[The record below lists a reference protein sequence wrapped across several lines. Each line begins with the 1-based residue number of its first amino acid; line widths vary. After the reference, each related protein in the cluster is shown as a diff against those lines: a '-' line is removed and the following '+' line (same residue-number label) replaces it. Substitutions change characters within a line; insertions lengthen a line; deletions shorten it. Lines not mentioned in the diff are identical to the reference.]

1 MMVFQ
6 IVTNDKTATMITPAS
21 VYVNENNT
29 PASRRYNDVYF
40 SGANGAQETDYVFIG
55 GNDLLSRW
63 SQHSDPHFCIAE
75 TGFGTGLNF
84 FRVSQHF
91 QHFRQVHPNHILETL
106 IFISTEKH
114 PLSKKDAAD
123 IMQQWKQDNILGD
136 VCTDETLS
144 ASNGQSGYLDLC
156 DLWLAQYPISVAGI
170 HRRNFSINKTDL
182 SANITLDLHYGD
194 ATDSLAQIQK
204 SPNGVVDAWFL
215 DGFTPKKNNSM
226 WTPTLYEQ
234 MASLSKIGCSFATF
248 TAASEV
254 KRGLQIAGFS
264 VHKQKGFERK
274 REMLLGVYSGNS
286 HQNLNKT
293 SNANSNETRNHLQ
306 TPELS
311 QQQGKLD
318 QHQAPYFGRPSLN
331 LPKQSNDVTIVG
343 NGLAGAIMALK
354 LTQRGKR
361 VTLLWQGELP
371 SDFASGNPIGGFYP
385 QLNAQ
390 HNAASQIQMHSF
402 LYASEFYKSLHTL
415 QPFSH
420 DWCGALQIAFND
432 NTRTRLNKLDS
443 AAFWPRELAHLVDA
457 KQASEIANIPMP
469 YSCLHIVK
477 AGWIKPPSVVN
488 ACLEQAKASGLLTL
502 QNNSQ
507 LINYKCIGDG
517 SIQLALKTNEQR
529 SVKECFTQALVLAMG
544 SGSKALTKHVI
555 PLRLTRGQVEM
566 VSNSQLSQPD
576 NVMAQL
582 KTLLC
587 HKGYFTPAS
596 DGFHALGS
604 TYIKEDTRC
613 DVRAQETDINFNMH
627 IQSIQHK
634 AWQKALGQARLNPNN
649 YSRAA
654 IRCSTP
660 DHLPVVGAMPD
671 SLQFT
676 ELADLYK
683 ALPLHQYQVPS
694 HEKNVFIMTG
704 LGSRGLTTAP
714 LMAEVLVSQMLEEPM
729 PLTKPLL
736 DTLNPNRFIVRS
748 LIRREPWQT

>member
-6 IVTNDKTATMITPAS
+6 IVKNDKTATMITPAS
-21 VYVNENNT
+21 IYVNENRT

-63 SQHSDPHFCIAE
+63 SQHSNPHFCIAE

-91 QHFRQVHPNHILETL
+91 QHFRQVHPSHILKTL

-123 IMQQWKQDNILGD
+123 IMQHWKQDNILGD
-136 VCTDETLS
+136 VCTNETLS
-144 ASNGQSGYLDLC
+144 ASNGQSDYLDLC
-156 DLWLAQYPISVAGI
+156 KLWLAQYPLSVAGI
-170 HRRNFSINKTDL
+170 HRRNFSINKPDL
-182 SANITLDLHYGD
+182 SANITLDLHYSD
-194 ATDSLAQIQK
+194 ATDALAQIQK
-204 SPNGVVDAWFL
+204 SPHGVVDAWFL
-215 DGFTPKKNNSM
+215 DGFTPSKNSSM
-226 WTPTLYEQ
+226 WTPALYAQ

-254 KRGLQIAGFS
+254 KRGLQIAGFC

-274 REMLLGVYSGNS
+274 REMLLGIYSGNS
-286 HQNLNKT
+286 HP
-293 SNANSNETRNHLQ
+293 NANSNNTRSHLK
-306 TPELS
+306 TPELE
-311 QQQGKLD
+311 
-318 QHQAPYFGRPSLN
+318 QHQAPYFGRPGLN
-331 LPKQSNDVTIVG
+331 FPKDSNDVTIVG

-361 VTLLWQGELP
+361 VNLLWQGELP

-402 LYASEFYKSLHTL
+402 LYASEFYKSLNTL

-457 KQASEIANIPMP
+457 QQASDIANIPMP
-469 YSCLHIVK
+469 YPCLHIVK
-477 AGWIKPPSVVN
+477 AGWIKPPSVVS

-502 QNNSQ
+502 QNNLQ

-529 SVKECFTQALVLAMG
+529 AVKKCFTQALVLAMG

-566 VSNSQLSQPD
+566 VSNSQLSQPN
-576 NVMAQL
+576 NVMTQL

-613 DVRAQETDINFNMH
+613 DARAQETDINFNMH

-634 AWQKALGQARLNPNN
+634 AWQKALGQARLNPHN

-694 HEKNVFIMTG
+694 HEKNVFIITG